1 MRYLLIQAAI
11 SVIGKNGEFKQI
23 HNYYITRNNNPLK
36 KMQSVTAVACKLIRV
51 FHVILVKGV
60 SYDASKMLE
69 DIKYPG
75 GAKLI
80 AA

>member
-1 MRYLLIQAAI
+1 L
-11 SVIGKNGEFKQI
+11 
-23 HNYYITRNNNPLK
+23 
-36 KMQSVTAVACKLIRV
+36 QSVTAVACKRIRV

-60 SYDASKMLE
+60 SYYASKVLE
-69 DIKYPG
+69 DIKYTG